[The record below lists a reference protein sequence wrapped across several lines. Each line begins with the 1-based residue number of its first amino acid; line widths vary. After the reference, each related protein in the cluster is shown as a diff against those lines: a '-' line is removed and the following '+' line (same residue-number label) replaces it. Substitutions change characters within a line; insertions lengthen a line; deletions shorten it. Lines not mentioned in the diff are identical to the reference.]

1 MSGNLLNKSDYFFDL
16 PQSLIAQTPAI
27 PRDSCRML
35 CVNKENKFDFED
47 KVFSDI
53 YDMLKPGDVLV
64 LNNSKVL
71 PARLYGAKTTGAAC
85 EFLMLKQKEQDVW
98 ECMAR
103 PGKRL
108 QPGHVVLF
116 GGGILK
122 GEILQSL
129 ENGNKLVKFTYEAET
144 LFEALDMVG
153 KLPLPHYITEEL
165 KDGSLYQT
173 EYAKILGSAAAPTAG
188 LHFTKE
194 LMQRL
199 EDKGVIIKYITLHVG
214 IGTFRPVKTDNI
226 LEHEMHSE
234 WFEIPQDTVDAIA
247 KAKEEGRRVISV
259 GTTSTRT
266 LESCY
271 KTFGC
276 VKRCSM
282 DTSIFIYP
290 GFEFGVIDGLITNF
304 HLPESTLIM
313 LVSAFAGYENTMA
326 AYKHAVEEKYRF
338 YSFGDAM
345 FIYRKG

>member
-1 MSGNLLNKSDYFFDL
+1 MENNKLNKSDYYFEL
-16 PQSLIAQTPAI
+16 PQALIAQTPVI
-27 PRDSCRML
+27 PRDKCRML
-35 CVNKENKFDFED
+35 CVDRKNEFNYSD
-47 KVFSDI
+47 KIFSDI
-53 YDMLKPGDVLV
+53 YDLLMPGDVLV

-108 QPGHVVLF
+108 QPGHVVVF
-116 GGGILK
+116 GGGVLQ
-122 GEILQSL
+122 GEILESL
-129 ENGNKLVKFTYEAET
+129 ENGNKLVKFTYKTGT
-144 LFEALDMVG
+144 LFEALDEVG

-194 LMQRL
+194 LMKKL
-199 EDKGVIIKYITLHVG
+199 EEKGVIIKYITLHVG
-214 IGTFRPVKTDNI
+214 IGTFRPVKTENI

-234 WFEIPQDTVDAIA
+234 WFEVPRDTAQAINE
-247 KAKEEGRRVISV
+247 AKEQGRRVISV

-266 LESCY
+266 LEACY
-271 KTFGC
+271 KAFGC
-276 VKRCSM
+276 VKACSM

-313 LVSAFAGYENTMA
+313 LVSAFAGYENTMK
-326 AYKHAVEEKYRF
+326 AYEHAVKEKYRF

-345 FIYRKG
+345 FIC

>member
-1 MSGNLLNKSDYFFDL
+1 MSKDLMSKSDYYYDL
-16 PQSLIAQTPAI
+16 PQSLIAQTPVI
-27 PRDSCRML
+27 PRDCCRML
-35 CVNKENKFDFED
+35 CVDKSNPFSYQD
-47 KVFSDI
+47 KVFKDI

-64 LNNSKVL
+64 MNNSKVL

-85 EFLMLKQKEQDVW
+85 EFLLLKQKEEDVW
-98 ECMAR
+98 ECMAH

-108 QPGHVVLF
+108 QPGHVVVF
-116 GGGILK
+116 GQGVMK

-129 ENGNKLVKFTYEAET
+129 DNGNKLVKFTYDDDT
-144 LFEALDMVG
+144 FFEALDKVG

-173 EYAKILGSAAAPTAG
+173 EYAKVLGSAAAPTAG

-194 LMQRL
+194 LMARL
-199 EDKGVIIKYITLHVG
+199 EEKGVIIKYITLHVG
-214 IGTFRPVKTDNI
+214 IGTFRPVKTENI
-226 LEHEMHSE
+226 KEHEMHSE
-234 WFEIPQDTVDAIA
+234 WFSVPRDTADEITRA
-247 KAKEEGRRVISV
+247 KKEGRRVISV

-266 LESCY
+266 LEACY
-271 KTFGC
+271 KAFGC
-276 VKRCSM
+276 VKACSM

-313 LVSAFAGYENTMA
+313 LVSAFAGYENTMK
-326 AYKHAVEEKYRF
+326 AYEHAVKEKYRF

-345 FIYRKG
+345 FIY

>member
-1 MSGNLLNKSDYFFDL
+1 MSKKLMNKSDYFFDL

-27 PRDSCRML
+27 PRDSCKML
-35 CVNKENKFDFED
+35 CVSKNNPLNYED

-53 YDMLKPGDVLV
+53 YDMLKEGDVLV

-85 EFLMLKQKEQDVW
+85 EFLMLKQKQHDVW

-108 QPGHVVLF
+108 QPGHKVLF
-116 GGGILK
+116 GGGVLR
-122 GEILQSL
+122 GEIIESL
-129 ENGNKLVKFTYEAET
+129 ENGNKLVKFTYDAET
-144 LFEALDMVG
+144 LFEALDIVG

-173 EYAKILGSAAAPTAG
+173 EYAKILGSSAAPTAG

-194 LMQRL
+194 LMQCL
-199 EDKGVIIKYITLHVG
+199 EEKGVIIKYITLHVG
-214 IGTFRPVKTDNI
+214 IGTFRPVKTENI

-234 WFEIPQDTVDAIA
+234 WFEIPQDTAEAINLA
-247 KAKEEGRRVISV
+247 KQEGRRVISV

-266 LESCY
+266 LESCF
-271 KTFGC
+271 KAHGQ

-313 LVSAFAGYENTMA
+313 LVSAFAGYENTME

-345 FIYRKG
+345 FIC